1 MMLSDPEST
10 WKRPKMMLPSDNELE
25 GIPKMGYAT
34 DLLAENEE
42 LPEGSAAL
50 LAKNSQ
56 TPRQGTVAGTGDATV
71 METENLARLTDSQT
85 HLLGGEI
92 LHPFHFSAVTPRNK
106 EIQAT
111 DPMSPPSI
119 THGAAAALT
128 PGIGLTPSRDE
139 LHLNEDTDMHESEEL
154 MTGEKTEEAEAVED
168 NTGMTLATLKL
179 LCHYKRKMHRNFSDK
194 DFEDEN
200 SPTLE
205 SARQLFSNCWHCMG
219 KPHLQRMLVGD
230 SQIWLIADRLN
241 SFKTTYI
248 DFESKG
254 TDQEFF
260 RGIYE
265 GIQTH
270 NIEGHSNM
278 FERFTVKLWGPR
290 NEVKSAFEEAIV
302 ELRRNCFTLPPQ

>member
-1 MMLSDPEST
+1 MKIFLHYTTSTEGLEGQLDVARNKISQRQDAQAAILQANMMLSDPEST

-194 DFEDEN
+194 VDNIMERDE
-200 SPTLE
+200 
-205 SARQLFSNCWHCMG
+205 R
-219 KPHLQRMLVGD
+219 
-230 SQIWLIADRLN
+230 I
-241 SFKTTYI
+241 
-248 DFESKG
+248 SK
-254 TDQEFF
+254 
-260 RGIYE
+260 
-265 GIQTH
+265 
-270 NIEGHSNM
+270 
-278 FERFTVKLWGPR
+278 
-290 NEVKSAFEEAIV
+290 
-302 ELRRNCFTLPPQ
+302 